1 MLQLHFTNTPGFKT
15 TAEALRRT
23 RSRGRVLGK
32 FLPLTNRSRNPEA
45 TTCWAYSSANEGT
58 RSTWHPSFR
67 NTAIVLNK
75 LTPISC
81 RLNYPSSLHIHSIQH
96 ACSTILTAV
105 LSSTKAPGKYW
116 AQAWLSA
123 ISLTLKSFIL
133 TTPSPTLSSFGTYS
147 NPIDPM
153 NQWKMSYL
161 MIWTSN
167 FSASEV
173 DKTFFFKLWN
183 STPRESCWTECP
195 QALHSHSNPSHRR
208 PFNLFNWIV
217 TVPWSNCIAQIFC
230 EFFPLTCANIEP
242 SKTSK
247 VKCAVPGSSLAE
259 SNK

>member
-173 DKTFFFKLWN
+173 DKTFFLSFE
-183 STPRESCWTECP
+183 T
-195 QALHSHSNPSHRR
+195 AR
-208 PFNLFNWIV
+208 P
-217 TVPWSNCIAQIFC
+217 
-230 EFFPLTCANIEP
+230 
-242 SKTSK
+242 
-247 VKCAVPGSSLAE
+247 GSLAE
-259 SNK
+259 QNAHRRSTRTATHRTDARLICLTELSLFHDPIVLHRFFVNFFHWHVQI